1 MADPRFPERGD
12 DISELVR
19 NRQQRR
25 PGPADDDSDDSGAAA
40 AAVETGADTARP
52 EAVQPEAVQSEAVQ
66 SEAVRAEARRADLV
80 KADDVKA
87 DLVQTDPKDGAD
99 AAVERAGSAGSEP
112 DPGARSDA
120 YAAFGQPPVPAK
132 PPVPAAARTAG
143 ADPLLQE
150 GTAEALRRTWRRIQH
165 DFVDNPNKA
174 VAEADSLVQHT
185 AAQVAAELEKLR
197 TELRDSWN
205 TEGRSGAADD
215 RRRTTEELRL
225 LLQEYRKLLNKLL
238 DL

>member
-25 PGPADDDSDDSGAAA
+25 PGPAAEESAAD
-40 AAVETGADTARP
+40 VVQAD
-52 EAVQPEAVQSEAVQ
+52 AVQSD
-66 SEAVRAEARRADLV
+66 AVRAEMRKAELV

-87 DLVQTDPKDGAD
+87 DLVKTDPKDGTD
-99 AAVERAGSAGSEP
+99 AV
-112 DPGARSDA
+112 
-120 YAAFGQPPVPAK
+120 FGPPPVPAT
-132 PPVPAAARTAG
+132 PPVATPPVATPPVAAAARTAEG
-143 ADPLLQE
+143 ERLLQD
-150 GTAEALRRTWRRIQH
+150 GTSEALRRTWRRIQH

-197 TELRDSWN
+197 TALRDSWN
-205 TEGRSGAADD
+205 TEGRAGAAVDG
-215 RRRTTEELRL
+215 RRTTEELRL

>member
-25 PGPADDDSDDSGAAA
+25 PGPTAEESGAD
-40 AAVETGADTARP
+40 AVGTGAD
-52 EAVQPEAVQSEAVQ
+52 AVQPEAARTDVARTDV
-66 SEAVRAEARRADLV
+66 ARTDLARTDVARTDMRKAELV

-87 DLVQTDPKDGAD
+87 DLVQTDPKDG
-99 AAVERAGSAGSEP
+99 P
-112 DPGARSDA
+112 D
-120 YAAFGQPPVPAK
+120 AAFGPPPVPAASPVAA
-132 PPVPAAARTAG
+132 PPVTAAARTAG
-143 ADPLLQE
+143 AERLLQD
-150 GTAEALRRTWRRIQH
+150 GTSEALRRTWRRIQH

-197 TELRDSWN
+197 TALRDSWN
-205 TEGRSGAADD
+205 TEGRAGAAVDG
-215 RRRTTEELRL
+215 RRTTEELRL

>member
-1 MADPRFPERGD
+1 MADSRFPERGD

-25 PGPADDDSDDSGAAA
+25 PGPAEDDSEAPGTD
-40 AAVETGADTARP
+40 AVETSAG
-52 EAVQPEAVQSEAVQ
+52 
-66 SEAVRAEARRADLV
+66 AVRPDALSSDAVRPDAVRPDVRRADLV

-87 DLVQTDPKDGAD
+87 DLVKTDPKDGTD
-99 AAVERAGSAGSEP
+99 AAVERAGSAGSDP
-112 DPGARSDA
+112 DPEARADA
-120 YAAFGQPPVPAK
+120 RAAFGPPPVPAT
-132 PPVPAAARTAG
+132 PPGPAAARTTG
-143 ADPLLQE
+143 ADQLLQD

-185 AAQVAAELEKLR
+185 SAQVAAELEKLR
-197 TELRDSWN
+197 TALRDSWN
-205 TEGRSGAADD
+205 TEGRAGVAGDG
-215 RRRTTEELRL
+215 RRTTEELRL

>member
-1 MADPRFPERGD
+1 MADSRFPERGD

-25 PGPADDDSDDSGAAA
+25 PGPVEDDSEAPGTD
-40 AAVETGADTARP
+40 AVETSAGAVRPDALSSDAVRPDAARP
-52 EAVQPEAVQSEAVQ
+52 DV
-66 SEAVRAEARRADLV
+66 RRADLV

-87 DLVQTDPKDGAD
+87 DLVKTDPKDGTD
-99 AAVERAGSAGSEP
+99 AAVERAGSAGSDP
-112 DPGARSDA
+112 DPEARADA
-120 YAAFGQPPVPAK
+120 RAAFGPPPVPATT
-132 PPVPAAARTAG
+132 PVPAAARTTG
-143 ADPLLQE
+143 ADQLLQD

-185 AAQVAAELEKLR
+185 SAQVAAELEKLR
-197 TELRDSWN
+197 TALRDSWN
-205 TEGRSGAADD
+205 TEGRAGVAGDG
-215 RRRTTEELRL
+215 RRTTEELRL